1 MRSRCAAA
9 AAALACSLLGCG
21 DFAAPSDSGVLASGG
36 GGGGG
41 ATSVAG
47 SQANGSAGATAGS
60 AGSGGALGATPPVMA
75 CSTYA
80 DKSGY
85 QLVVHIQ
92 NQMSRTLY
100 LGQDEMSC
108 NAERLFQ
115 VEDGARHVL
124 PSLENCHTSCDQMM
138 TSGPATCPLVCQA
151 PATIKLDPNQTLQ
164 VPWDG
169 RFGVMQ
175 TLPQACLPA
184 TQTAPASCVQADRIG
199 PAIFTF
205 SAKAGSSMQCLTG
218 TCTCTPNQA
227 GGCSNASSL
236 ISGTIYTTEYVV
248 KLEPGE
254 TSPSGEGA
262 YIGLVF
268 KDTAQ

>member
-1 MRSRCAAA
+1 M
-9 AAALACSLLGCG
+9 ALACSLIGCG
-21 DFAAPSDSGVLASGG
+21 DFAAPSDSGTLGG
-36 GGGGG
+36 SAAGS
-41 ATSVAG
+41 AAG
-47 SQANGSAGATAGS
+47 SQATGGSAGAAAGTAG
-60 AGSGGALGATPPVMA
+60 AAGALANMPPAME
-75 CSTYA
+75 CSSYA

-85 QLVVHIQ
+85 QLVVRIQ

-108 NAERLFQ
+108 NVQRLFQ

-124 PSLENCHTSCDQMM
+124 PSLENCRTSCDQMM
-138 TSGPATCPLVCQA
+138 TSGPATCPLVCQT

-164 VPWDG
+164 IPWDG

-184 TQTAPASCVQADRIG
+184 TQTAPASCVQADRVG

-205 SAKAGSSMQCLTG
+205 SAKAGSSVQCLSG
-218 TCTCTPNQA
+218 SCTCTPNQA

-254 TSPSGEGA
+254 TSPAGEGA

-268 KDTAQ
+268 KDSAQ

>member
-1 MRSRCAAA
+1 
-9 AAALACSLLGCG
+9 LGG
-21 DFAAPSDSGVLASGG
+21 GSGG
-36 GGGGG
+36 
-41 ATSVAG
+41 AAVS
-47 SQANGSAGATAGS
+47 SAGAQAAGGSAAGSGGS
-60 AGSGGALGATPPVMA
+60 AGSGSGTQPAMA
-75 CSTYA
+75 CSSYA

-85 QLVVHIQ
+85 QLMVRIE

-100 LGQDEMSC
+100 LGQEEMRC
-108 NAERLFQ
+108 DAQRIFQ

-124 PSLENCHTSCDQMM
+124 PSLDNCHTSCDQMM

-151 PATIKLDPNQTLQ
+151 PATIKLEPKQTLQ

-169 RFGVMQ
+169 RFAVMQ

-184 TQTAPASCVQADRIG
+184 TQTAPASCVQADRIS

-205 SAKAGSSMQCLTG
+205 SAKAGSSVQCLAG
-218 TCTCTPNQA
+218 ACTCTPNQM

-254 TSPSGEGA
+254 TSPGGEGA
-262 YIGLVF
+262 FIGLVF
-268 KDTAQ
+268 KDSAQ

>member
-1 MRSRCAAA
+1 M
-9 AAALACSLLGCG
+9 LGG
-21 DFAAPSDSGVLASGG
+21 SGGTGGGAPSAGGAGQASGG
-36 GGGGG
+36 SANVVAGTGG
-41 ATSVAG
+41 A
-47 SQANGSAGATAGS
+47 
-60 AGSGGALGATPPVMA
+60 AGSGANMPPAMA
-75 CSTYA
+75 CSSYA
-80 DKSGY
+80 DKAGY
-85 QLVVHIQ
+85 QLVVRIE

-100 LGQDEMSC
+100 LGQEEMSC
-108 NAERLFQ
+108 NLERIFQ

-124 PSLENCHTSCDQMM
+124 PSLDNCHTSCEQMM
-138 TSGPATCPLVCQA
+138 TSGPTSCPLVCQA
-151 PATIKLDPNQTLQ
+151 PATIKLDPKQTLQ

-184 TQTAPASCVQADRIG
+184 TQTAPATCVQADRIV

-205 SAKAGSSMQCLTG
+205 SAKAGSSVQCLAG
-218 TCTCTPNQA
+218 TCTCTPNQG

-254 TSPSGEGA
+254 TSPGEGA
-262 YIGLVF
+262 FIGLVF
-268 KDTAQ
+268 KDSPQ